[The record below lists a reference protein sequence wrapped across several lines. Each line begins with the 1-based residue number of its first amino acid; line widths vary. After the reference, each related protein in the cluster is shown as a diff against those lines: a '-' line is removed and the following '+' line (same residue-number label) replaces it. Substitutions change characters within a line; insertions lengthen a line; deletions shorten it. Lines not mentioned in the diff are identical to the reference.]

1 MLIRSAILA
10 AALLTTGCAE
20 LGTSLMYLNDAM
32 EMEQGIYWED
42 KHVSDMGGE
51 QEGCPFR
58 TDFGIANNQFY
69 VRIVNMTDESR
80 EFVILYNSGLKTPV
94 YLGGG
99 DVSDFFYTSPSV
111 QLTGTE
117 YDC

>member
-32 EMEQGIYWED
+32 EMEQGAYWNDVHRSETLEED
-42 KHVSDMGGE
+42 A
-51 QEGCPFR
+51 GCPYR
-58 TDFGIANNQFY
+58 VDYGIVNNQSY
-69 VRIVNMTDESR
+69 VRLVNITDESQ
-80 EFVILYNSGLKTPV
+80 EFVIVYNSGLETQV

-99 DVSDFFYTSPSV
+99 EVSDFYYSSPSV
-111 QLTGTE
+111 QLRSIKNS
-117 YDC
+117 C